1 MSLRKKQGE
10 IHRLIVAFETEAAK
24 FHDIQLSTFF
34 VTQNGANSDRKF
46 LHPNH
51 TIMLWQYYGLIKP
64 DQDVQGLFTN
74 IRESKFQWGLKG
86 AELSF
91 CAIVEGT
98 TCDLFVRMAKRAGS
112 LFSDKE
118 VRTIKSRV
126 VDEIIKREVADNPTA
141 KSVAV
146 TNDNPLAIWL
156 NYLLYHLSMTNPGR
170 DRAQRIEPDPFT
182 LSLLALERLATD
194 LAIGKI
200 DRSTR
205 RLQDI
210 YFRVALS
217 FPGEKREFVNNVVN
231 ILRPILGTDAVF
243 YDYDYQAQLARPNLD
258 TLLQDIYRNK
268 SDLIAVFLCKEY
280 AQKQWCGLEWRA
292 IRDIIK
298 SKEDDRVMF
307 VRFDNASIDGIFSID
322 GYIDGNNFSA
332 KDVANFISE
341 RLALLPKRSNDN
353 ILRRC

>member
-1 MSLRKKQGE
+1 MSLRKKQEE
-10 IHRLIVAFETEAAK
+10 IRRLIDAFEAEAAK
-24 FHDIQLSTFF
+24 YHDIQLSTFF
-34 VTQNGANSDRKF
+34 VTQNGISSVRKF
-46 LHPNH
+46 SSPNH

-64 DQDVQGLFTN
+64 EQDAQSLLTN
-74 IRESKFQWGLKG
+74 IRKSEFQWGLRG
-86 AELSF
+86 TELSF
-91 CAIVEGT
+91 CAVVEGA

-118 VRTIKSRV
+118 ARTIKSRV
-126 VDEIIKREVADNPTA
+126 VDEIIKSEMGDNPTA
-141 KSVAV
+141 KPVTV

-170 DRAQRIEPDPFT
+170 DRVQRIEPDPFT

-210 YFRVALS
+210 YFKVAMS
-217 FPGEKREFVNNVVN
+217 FPGEKREFVDDVVN
-231 ILRPILGTDAVF
+231 VLRPTLGTDAVF

-268 SDLIAVFLCKEY
+268 SDLIVVFLCKEY

-298 SKEDDRVMF
+298 SKKDDRVMF
-307 VRFDNASIDGIFSID
+307 VRFDNAPIDGVFSID

-341 RLALLPKRSNDN
+341 RLALLPKRCNEDA
-353 ILRRC
+353 